1 MESEQALH
9 SPYERIRHNHISP
22 FAQHLEG
29 SEDALFCT
37 VSSSPLSAAGK
48 NALLATAKQLGY
60 HEKQLAFIVLS
71 IDEQTLS
78 PQDLF
83 TIIEA
88 LDPQCVV
95 CTDHEAVKAASAGYN
110 TPLALETR
118 EYLLGR
124 NCCCFEAFEDML
136 ASNELKQKAWA
147 CLKTL
152 PTLAH

>member
-1 MESEQALH
+1 MESEQAMH
-9 SPYERIRHNHISP
+9 SPYERIRHIHVSP

-29 SEDALFCT
+29 SEDALFCI
-37 VSSSPLSAAGK
+37 VSSSPLLTAGK

-71 IDEQTLS
+71 KDEQTLS

-95 CTDHEAVKAASAGYN
+95 CTDHEAVRVASAGYN

-136 ASNELKQKAWA
+136 TNNELKQKAWA

-152 PTLAH
+152 PALAH

>member
-1 MESEQALH
+1 MESEQAMH
-9 SPYERIRHNHISP
+9 SPYERIRHTHVSP
-22 FAQHLEG
+22 FSQYLEG
-29 SEDALFCT
+29 SEDALFCI
-37 VSSSPLSAAGK
+37 VISSPLSAAGK

-71 IDEQTLS
+71 KDEQTLS

-95 CTDHEAVKAASAGYN
+95 CTDHEAVRVASAGYN

-136 ASNELKQKAWA
+136 TNNELKQKAWA

-152 PTLAH
+152 PALAH

>member
-1 MESEQALH
+1 MESEQAMH
-9 SPYERIRHNHISP
+9 SPYERIRHTHVSP
-22 FAQHLEG
+22 FSQHLEG

-71 IDEQTLS
+71 KDEQTLS
-78 PQDLF
+78 PQGLF

-95 CTDHEAVKAASAGYN
+95 CTDQEAVRVASAGYN

-136 ASNELKQKAWA
+136 ANNELKQKAWA
-147 CLKTL
+147 CLKML
-152 PTLAH
+152 PALAH

>member
-9 SPYERIRHNHISP
+9 SPYERIRRTYISP

-29 SEDALFCT
+29 SEDALFCV
-37 VSSSPLSAAGK
+37 VSSFPLSASGK

-71 IDEQTLS
+71 KDEQTLS

-88 LDPQCVV
+88 LDPQCIV
-95 CTDHEAVKAASAGYN
+95 CTDHEAVRVASAGYN

-136 ASNELKQKAWA
+136 ANNELKQKAWA

-152 PTLAH
+152 PALAH

>member
-1 MESEQALH
+1 MESEQALY
-9 SPYERIRHNHISP
+9 SPYERIRHIHVSP
-22 FAQHLEG
+22 FSQHLEG

-71 IDEQTLS
+71 KDEQTLS
-78 PQDLF
+78 PQGLF

-88 LDPQCVV
+88 LDPKCVV
-95 CTDHEAVKAASAGYN
+95 CTDHEAVRVASAGYN

-136 ASNELKQKAWA
+136 ANNELKQKAWA

-152 PTLAH
+152 PALAH

>member
-1 MESEQALH
+1 MESEQAMH
-9 SPYERIRHNHISP
+9 SPYERIRHTHVSP
-22 FAQHLEG
+22 FSQHLEG
-29 SEDALFCT
+29 SEDALFFT

-71 IDEQTLS
+71 KDEQTLS
-78 PQDLF
+78 PQGLF

-95 CTDHEAVKAASAGYN
+95 CTDHEAVRVASAGYN

-124 NCCCFEAFEDML
+124 NCCCFEAFEGML
-136 ASNELKQKAWA
+136 ANNELKQKAWA

-152 PTLAH
+152 PALAH

>member
-1 MESEQALH
+1 MESEQAMH
-9 SPYERIRHNHISP
+9 SPYERIRHIHVSP

-71 IDEQTLS
+71 KDEQTLS

-95 CTDHEAVKAASAGYN
+95 CTDHEAVRVASAGYN

-136 ASNELKQKAWA
+136 ANNELKQKAWT

-152 PTLAH
+152 PALAL

>member
-1 MESEQALH
+1 MESEQAMH
-9 SPYERIRHNHISP
+9 SPYERIRHIHVSP

-29 SEDALFCT
+29 SEDALFCI
-37 VSSSPLSAAGK
+37 VSSSPLLAAGK

-60 HEKQLAFIVLS
+60 HEKQLAFIVLLK
-71 IDEQTLS
+71 DEQTLS

-95 CTDHEAVKAASAGYN
+95 CTDHEAVRVASAGYN

-136 ASNELKQKAWA
+136 TNNELKQKAWA

-152 PTLAH
+152 PALAH

>member
-9 SPYERIRHNHISP
+9 SPYERIRHIHVSP

-29 SEDALFCT
+29 SEDALFCI
-37 VSSSPLSAAGK
+37 VSSSPLLAAGK

-60 HEKQLAFIVLS
+60 HEKQLAFIILAK
-71 IDEQTLS
+71 DEQTLS
-78 PQDLF
+78 PQGLF

-152 PTLAH
+152 PALAH

>member
-9 SPYERIRHNHISP
+9 SPYERIRHTHVSP
-22 FAQHLEG
+22 FSQHLEG

-71 IDEQTLS
+71 KDEQTLS
-78 PQDLF
+78 PQGLF

-95 CTDHEAVKAASAGYN
+95 CADHEAVRVASAGYN

-136 ASNELKQKAWA
+136 ANNELKQKAWA

-152 PTLAH
+152 PALAH

>member
-37 VSSSPLSAAGK
+37 VSSSPLLAAGK

-83 TIIEA
+83 TIIET
-88 LDPQCVV
+88 LDPRCVV
-95 CTDHEAVKAASAGYN
+95 CTDHEAVRVASAGYN

-124 NCCCFEAFEDML
+124 NCSCFEAFEDML
-136 ASNELKQKAWA
+136 TNNELKQKAWA

-152 PTLAH
+152 PAVAH

>member
-9 SPYERIRHNHISP
+9 SPYERIRHIHVSP

-29 SEDALFCT
+29 SEDALFCI
-37 VSSSPLSAAGK
+37 VSSSPLLAAGK

-60 HEKQLAFIVLS
+60 HEKQLAFI
-71 IDEQTLS
+71 IFAKDEQTLS
-78 PQDLF
+78 PQGLF

-95 CTDHEAVKAASAGYN
+95 CTDHEAVRVASAGYN

-136 ASNELKQKAWA
+136 ANNELKQKAWA

-152 PTLAH
+152 PALAH

>member
-136 ASNELKQKAWA
+136 VSNELKQKAWA

>member
-1 MESEQALH
+1 M
-9 SPYERIRHNHISP
+9 
-22 FAQHLEG
+22 
-29 SEDALFCT
+29 
-37 VSSSPLSAAGK
+37 
-48 NALLATAKQLGY
+48 LATAKQLGY

-71 IDEQTLS
+71 KDEQTLS

-95 CTDHEAVKAASAGYN
+95 CTDHEAVRVASAGYN

-124 NCCCFEAFEDML
+124 NCCCFESFEDML
-136 ASNELKQKAWA
+136 ANNELKQKAWA